1 MNKFKL
7 HPSQMIID
15 FIKSFEELRLEAY
28 ICPAGKLT
36 IGYGHTSG
44 VKSGMK
50 ITAAE
55 AEELLKKDLAYAEK
69 ALDDIQQYFSYLCFS
84 QNEYDALISLVFN
97 IGNEK
102 FRTSTIRRMLIAG
115 MPKEKIADQFPLW
128 TYIKGKYSNGLQR
141 RRQAEKKIYLG
152 GTYKNV

>member
-7 HPSQMIID
+7 HPSQKIID
-15 FIKSFEELRLEAY
+15 FIKSFEALSLNAY

-44 VKSGMK
+44 VKPGMK
-50 ITAAE
+50 ITEAE
-55 AEELLKKDLAYAEK
+55 AEELLKKDLSYAEK
-69 ALDDIQQYFSYLCFS
+69 AVDDIQQYFSYQCFS

-102 FRTSTIRRMLIAG
+102 FRTSTIRKMIIAG
-115 MPKEKIADQFPLW
+115 KPVEKIAEEFPKW
-128 TYIKGKYSNGLQR
+128 TYIKGKFSNGLQR
-141 RRQAEKKIYLG
+141 RRKAEQKIFLRGIYDL
-152 GTYKNV
+152 